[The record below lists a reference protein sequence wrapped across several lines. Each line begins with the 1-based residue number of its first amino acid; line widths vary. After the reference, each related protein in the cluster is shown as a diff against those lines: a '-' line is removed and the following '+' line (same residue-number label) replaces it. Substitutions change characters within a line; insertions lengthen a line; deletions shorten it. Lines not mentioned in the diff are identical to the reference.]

1 MSRAART
8 EIIEKVRT
16 SGLSVSK
23 VLSEIGVPRS
33 TYYRWIKKKPFPTA
47 VPERVPWNRLS
58 SVEEETVL
66 EVARASPEW
75 SSRQVAAWVTDNTE
89 FSVSEASVY
98 RLLKREGLVR
108 RLEAPVPA
116 SAEYRFKTK
125 RPHQLWATDAS
136 YFRVV
141 GWGYYYMVTVMDD
154 YSRFILAW
162 RLQVD
167 MTSSSLIDAVQ
178 DAVDRTGM
186 TDVQVEDRTK
196 LLSDNGPGYIAKAFQ
211 EYVQLVGIKH
221 IFAAPYHPQTNGK
234 LERYHQTLKRSV
246 NQVPYDVPKDLQ
258 CAIERFVEFYNYRRY
273 HKALKDITPSDMLA
287 GRRDQILSRRKEAK
301 NRSLQRR
308 REHNKTLREQLRSA

>member
-1 MSRAART
+1 MSGAARA
-8 EIIEKVRT
+8 EVIEKVKA
-16 SGLSVSK
+16 SVLPVK
-23 VLSEIGVPRS
+23 KILAELGVPRS
-33 TYYRWIKKKPFPTA
+33 TYYRWIKKKPPST
-47 VPERVPWNRLS
+47 PGPGRVPWNRLS
-58 SVEEETVL
+58 ALEEESAL

-108 RLEAPVPA
+108 RLVLPDPA
-116 SAEYRFKTK
+116 SDEYRFKTK

-136 YFRVV
+136 YFRVA

-167 MTSSSLIDAVQ
+167 MTSPSLIDVVQ

-186 TDVQVEDRTK
+186 TGVQVQDRTK
-196 LLSDNGPGYIAKAFQ
+196 LLSDNGSGYISKAFQ
-211 EYVQLVGIKH
+211 EYVQLVGIQH

-246 NQVPYDVPKDLQ
+246 NQVPYDVPMDLQ
-258 CAIERFVEFYNYRRY
+258 RSIEKFVEFYNYRRY
-273 HKALKDITPSDMLA
+273 HKALKDVTPSDMLA
-287 GRRDQILSRRKEAK
+287 GRRDQILARRKEAK
-301 NRSLQRR
+301 DRSSQRR

>member
-1 MSRAART
+1 MSGAQRA
-8 EIIEKVRT
+8 EVIEKVQA
-16 SGLSVSK
+16 SVLPVK
-23 VLSEIGVPRS
+23 KTLAELGVPRS
-33 TYYRWIKKKPFPTA
+33 TYYRWIKQPHSSASAP
-47 VPERVPWNRLS
+47 PRVPWNRLS
-58 SVEEETVL
+58 RAEEETAL
-66 EVARASPEW
+66 QVARASPEW
-75 SSRQVAAWVTDNTE
+75 SSRQIAAWVTDNTE

-108 RLEAPVPA
+108 RLELPDPA
-116 SAEYRFKTK
+116 SDEYRFKTRK
-125 RPHQLWATDAS
+125 PHQLWATDAS
-136 YFRVV
+136 YFRVA

-167 MTSSSLIDAVQ
+167 MTSPSLIDVVQ

-186 TDVQVEDRTK
+186 TDVEVQDRTR
-196 LLSDNGPGYIAKAFQ
+196 LLSDNGSGYISKAFQ

-246 NQVPYDVPKDLQ
+246 NQVPYDVPIDLQ
-258 CAIERFVEFYNYRRY
+258 RSIEKFVDFYNYRRY

-287 GRRDQILSRRKEAK
+287 GRRNQILERRKEAK
-301 NRSLQRR
+301 GRSLQRR
-308 REHNKTLREQLRSA
+308 KELNKTLREQLRSA

>member
-1 MSRAART
+1 MSSAAKA
-8 EIIEKVRT
+8 EVIEKVQ
-16 SGLSVSK
+16 SSSSPVSK
-23 VLSEIGVPRS
+23 VLIELGVPRS
-33 TYYRWIKKKPFPTA
+33 TYYRWIRQKRSSSSETA
-47 VPERVPWNRLS
+47 RVPWNRLRD
-58 SVEEETVL
+58 VEEESVL
-66 EVARASPEW
+66 EVARSSPEW
-75 SSRQVAAWVTDNTE
+75 RSRQVAAWVTDNKD

-98 RLLKREGLVR
+98 RLLRREGLIR
-108 RLEAPVPA
+108 RLVLPDPA
-116 SAEYRFKTK
+116 ADEYRFKTR

-167 MTSSSLIDAVQ
+167 MTSPSLIDVVQ

-186 TDVQVEDRTK
+186 TDVQVEDRTR
-196 LLSDNGPGYIAKAFQ
+196 LLSDNGSGYISKAFQ
-211 EYVQLVGIKH
+211 EYVKLVGIRH

-246 NQVPYDVPKDLQ
+246 NQLLYDVPNDLQ
-258 CAIERFVEFYNYRRY
+258 CAIEKFVDFYNFRRY

-287 GRRDQILSRRKEAK
+287 GRRDEILARRKEAK
-301 NRSLQRR
+301 HRSLQRR
-308 REHNKTLREQLRSA
+308 KEHNKTLREQLRSA